1 MIFKKRT
8 LIEINSKI
16 AKEILK
22 KKRLDKDYNICRRDC
37 YYNVL

>member
-22 KKRLDKDYNICRRDC
+22 KKRLDKDYNDLQKR
-37 YYNVL
+37 LLL